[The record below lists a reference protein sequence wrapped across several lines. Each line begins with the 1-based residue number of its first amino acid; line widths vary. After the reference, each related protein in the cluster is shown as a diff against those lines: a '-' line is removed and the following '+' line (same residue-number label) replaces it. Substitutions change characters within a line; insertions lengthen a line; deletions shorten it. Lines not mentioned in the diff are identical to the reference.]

1 MSLAKTLTEI
11 LIEEI
16 AELYYLE
23 TRLAGLLPKMAEKA
37 SDADLRSAMTRHVRE
52 TEEHIGHLRRSID
65 LLAACPDRSQGRSAT
80 LQIVEDDEWM
90 EQGEAGHATDASL
103 ICFTHKVGNYKTAG
117 YLNAAA
123 FARLLELTEVAEL
136 LELSLKRS
144 SGLMGQAGRRTEA
157 FGSLPDEEM
166 KAEAFP

>member
-23 TRLAGLLPKMAEKA
+23 TRLAGLLPKMAERA
-37 SDADLRSAMTRHVRE
+37 SDAELRAAMARHMRE
-52 TEEHIGHLRRSID
+52 TEDHIGHLRRSID
-65 LLAACPDRSQGRSAT
+65 LLAACPDRGNGRATT
-80 LQIVEDDEWM
+80 LQITENDEWM
-90 EQGEAGHATDASL
+90 EQGEVGHATDASL
-103 ICFTHKVGNYKTAG
+103 ICFTHKVGNYKAAG

-144 SGLMGQAGRRTEA
+144 SGLMEPAGRESDE
-157 FGSLPDEEM
+157 FGNRSDEEM
-166 KAEAFP
+166 KAEAFL

>member
-1 MSLAKTLTEI
+1 MSLEKTLTEI

-16 AELYYLE
+16 AELYNLE
-23 TRLAGLLPKMAEKA
+23 TRLAGLLPKMVEKA

-65 LLAACPDRSQGRSAT
+65 LLAACPDQSIGRTAM
-80 LQIVEDDEWM
+80 LQIAEDDEWM
-90 EQGEAGHATDASL
+90 EEGEAGHATDASL
-103 ICFTHKVGNYKTAG
+103 ICFTHKIGNYKTAG

-144 SGLMGQAGRRTEA
+144 SGLMGHSGRQPDEFR
-157 FGSLPDEEM
+157 SLPDEEVKM
-166 KAEAFP
+166 EAFL